1 MCEKVDIL
9 KPFMSPKRILKISS
23 KIMYFQNK
31 FSVASCQISFLSG
44 PYRLRKSSD
53 FDKDIRLSCKQTE
66 FLAAKNENFSFLKN

>member
-9 KPFMSPKRILKISS
+9 KLFMSPKRILKISS

-44 PYRLRKSSD
+44 PCKSSD
-53 FDKDIRLSCKQTE
+53 FDKDIRVSCKQTE
-66 FLAAKNENFSFLKN
+66 FLAAKNEIYLFLKN